1 MDIGQS
7 ERRIHNDI
15 RNGTLDLFAALN
27 VATGEI
33 LPRCKRSIARRI
45 SSSFCARSTRA
56 SSGQGSWPAATEEE

>member
-15 RNGTLDLFAALN
+15 RNGTLGLFAALN

-33 LPRCKRSIARRI
+33 LARCKPQHRAEDFVTFLREIDARVERAGKMARRN
-45 SSSFCARSTRA
+45 
-56 SSGQGSWPAATEEE
+56 